1 MTHSVSKERAL
12 PVYVTCATFQKT
24 DTSRHL
30 SGQGSNACGAA
41 HRPAGCVCG
50 VCGSLPPTQ
59 TPPPRTPRA
68 SAGSHGPG
76 GRPRP
81 AGTVRPSAALAC
93 TLLFFLLPPVCGAHE
108 VKFFLLFETRHFEQ
122 TQALSISLHWGF
134 PNL

>member
-24 DTSRHL
+24 DTSGHL

-59 TPPPRTPRA
+59 TPSPRTPRA

-76 GRPRP
+76 GP
-81 AGTVRPSAALAC
+81 ATPGGDSASLCSPGLHAAF
-93 TLLFFLLPPVCGAHE
+93 LFTSSCVWAHE